1 MSTPYARHS
10 AHHFILRTLCTVTC
24 MSALA
29 ALPALAQ
36 GSAGSGT
43 ARATIQVQNDRKV
56 PITVFIERG
65 DFDVRLGKV
74 AAMRTATLNLP
85 GWVLVGDAKVDLFVH
100 PDGENDLA
108 SQSFHV
114 KPGAQLAMLVQ
125 QGDHP
130 LWTPAPD
137 DTMSTVLPV
146 ADLKATTVTVENSRK
161 EDVTV
166 YVEQGD
172 FDLRLGVVRAGQ
184 IRTLRFPEGIA
195 DRRQSVEIFVTP
207 EHGFDLSSQPMEIAR
222 GAHLG
227 LKVPAN

>member
-1 MSTPYARHS
+1 MLSPYASRTMPHPVLRM
-10 AHHFILRTLCTVTC
+10 LRTAAC

-29 ALPALAQ
+29 ALPAIAQ
-36 GSAGSGT
+36 APAGSAT
-43 ARATIQVQNDRKV
+43 ARATVQVQNDRNV

-85 GWVLVGDAKVDLFVH
+85 GWVLAGDAKVDLFVH

-130 LWTPAPD
+130 AWTPAPD

-146 ADLKATTVTVENSRK
+146 ADLNATTVTVENPRK

-184 IRTLRFPEGIA
+184 TRTLRFPEGIA
-195 DRRQSVEIFVTP
+195 DRRQSVELFVTP
-207 EHGFDLSSQPMEIAR
+207 EHGFDLGSQAFQLTR

-227 LKVPAN
+227 LKVPLH